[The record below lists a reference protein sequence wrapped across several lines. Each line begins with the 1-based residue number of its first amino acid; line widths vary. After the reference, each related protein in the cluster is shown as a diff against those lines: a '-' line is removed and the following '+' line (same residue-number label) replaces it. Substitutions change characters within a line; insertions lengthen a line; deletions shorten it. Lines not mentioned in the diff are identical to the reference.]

1 MNRILG
7 AVRPIGMDRAAS
19 CSAQLLR
26 QPCCGAMVSM
36 AMGLLGLSAFGAA
49 SPSSSPSIAFT
60 SMRLYWMM
68 ALSLVARC
76 SAELAELSRPY
87 LETCIE
93 AFTPQRCMFESNFPV
108 DKVSFSYNVCWN
120 TFKRLTS
127 GASAEEKAALFHDTA
142 ARFYGLDRRSI

>member
-1 MNRILG
+1 MHVKLGGLGMRIIG
-7 AVRPIGMDRAAS
+7 FDFYKRERPPGS
-19 CSAQLLR
+19 E
-26 QPCCGAMVSM
+26 
-36 AMGLLGLSAFGAA
+36 
-49 SPSSSPSIAFT
+49 
-60 SMRLYWMM
+60 
-68 ALSLVARC
+68 
-76 SAELAELSRPY
+76 ELAELSRPY

-142 ARFYGLDRRSI
+142 VRFYGLDRESI